1 MSDEQELKDQVESEE
16 ILVVEEFDVPEEEGQ
31 SWTEEFVV
39 AGEELVG
46 MVKKLVREA
55 AVRRLVIRNEKMNL
69 NLEVPLVL
77 GVAGIALLPVYSAV
91 ALIAALVVDCT
102 ILVERHEPAP
112 APEPELAAEG

>member
-1 MSDEQELKDQVESEE
+1 MNEEKENFAAEEE
-16 ILVVEEFDVPEEEGQ
+16 IPVMEDAETAEEGK

-55 AVRRLVIRNEKMNL
+55 TVRRLVIKNEKMNL
-69 NLEVPLVL
+69 HLEVPLVM

-91 ALIAALVVDCT
+91 ALIAALVTDCT
-102 ILVERHEPAP
+102 ILVERHEPMQEK
-112 APEPELAAEG
+112 EPEVVVES